1 MIPSRARVDANDD
14 DDRGG
19 GAHETLPSHR
29 YGRRPRVR
37 RRRRARRRFRRRRPS
52 ASDENPLTR
61 AIVASRA
68 RRRRRR
74 RRRRDA
80 HRHDRDRLTRAV
92 NASSF
97 HVFPRRTGKTDYQ
110 ARQGLITQD
119 KNKYNSPKYRFVVR
133 FTNRDVICQVIY
145 ATLAGDVCI
154 AAAYSHELPK
164 YGMKAGLTNYAAAYS
179 TGLLCARRLLTKY
192 DLAETYEGK
201 TEDLGED
208 YHVEHED
215 EDKPRP
221 FKCFLDTGLVRTS
234 TGARVFAALKG
245 AVDGGLDIPHNEKR
259 FAGYD
264 LQDKSHDAD
273 TLERYIKGGVVAEYA
288 EEMQEEE
295 PEKYEQHF
303 SKYLAEDFDPTELED
318 VMEEVHE
325 AIREDPTFV
334 KKDRVKPADAG
345 RLFKLPKLSY
355 EEKKANLK
363 AKLEAL
369 RAAA

>member
-1 MIPSRARVDANDD
+1 M
-14 DDRGG
+14 
-19 GAHETLPSHR
+19 
-29 YGRRPRVR
+29 
-37 RRRRARRRFRRRRPS
+37 
-52 ASDENPLTR
+52 
-61 AIVASRA
+61 
-68 RRRRRR
+68 
-74 RRRRDA
+74 
-80 HRHDRDRLTRAV
+80 
-92 NASSF
+92 
-97 HVFPRRTGKTDYQ
+97 
-110 ARQGLITQD
+110 ITQD

-133 FTNRDVICQVIY
+133 FTNRDVICQVVY

-154 AAAYSHELPK
+154 ASAYSHELPK
-164 YGMKAGLTNYAAAYS
+164 YGMKAGLKNYAATYA

-192 DLAETYEGK
+192 GLADAYEGK
-201 TEDLGED
+201 TDDLGED
-208 YHVEHED
+208 YHVEQE
-215 EDKPRP
+215 EGEARP

-264 LQDKSHDAD
+264 LQDKSHDPD

-303 SKYLAEDFDPTELED
+303 SKYLEEDFDPTELED
-318 VMEEVHE
+318 AMEDVLD
-325 AIREDPTFV
+325 AIRDDPVFV
-334 KKDRVKPADAG
+334 KKERVKPADAG
-345 RLFKLPKLSY
+345 RKFKLPKLTY

>member
-1 MIPSRARVDANDD
+1 MHTSLI
-14 DDRGG
+14 
-19 GAHETLPSHR
+19 
-29 YGRRPRVR
+29 
-37 RRRRARRRFRRRRPS
+37 
-52 ASDENPLTR
+52 LTS
-61 AIVASRA
+61 VFSVCLC
-68 RRRRRR
+68 
-74 RRRRDA
+74 RDA
-80 HRHDRDRLTRAV
+80 
-92 NASSF
+92 
-97 HVFPRRTGKTDYQ
+97 GKTDYQ

-201 TEDLGED
+201 TEELGED

-234 TGARVFAALKG
+234 TGARVFGALKG

-303 SKYLAEDFDPTELED
+303 AKYLAEDFDPTELED
-318 VMEEVHE
+318 VMEDVHE
-325 AIREDPTFV
+325 AIREDPTFT